1 MRNITIV
8 VREIKEIKEMIKYNE
23 NTKEQAKKL
32 QLRLLELQKERQAI
46 NWS

>member
-1 MRNITIV
+1 MRDIRIV
-8 VREIKEIKEMIKYNE
+8 KREINEIKEMIKHNT

>member
-1 MRNITIV
+1 MRNIKIV
-8 VREIKEIKEMIKYNE
+8 KREINEIKEMIKNNT